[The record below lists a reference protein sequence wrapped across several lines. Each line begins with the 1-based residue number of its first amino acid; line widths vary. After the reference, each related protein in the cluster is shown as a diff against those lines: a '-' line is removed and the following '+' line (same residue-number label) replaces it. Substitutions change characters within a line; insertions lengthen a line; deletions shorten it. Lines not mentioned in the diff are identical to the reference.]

1 MRPAATLHCSDR
13 RTLRLAIMLFM
24 DDIVR
29 CIGLIKQ
36 HSKGTLRNMDIR
48 GLSNTPHE
56 RATEAL
62 HHVILPLYWTFP
74 SKLAMFLALSDVS
87 RILRLYSRM
96 RFPGERAGPMQRPLD
111 NQHIIEIKPLPSPR
125 TIKTKLPIPDQ
136 AAALVVETR
145 DSIRRILH
153 GEDRERLLVI
163 VGPCSIHDPE
173 AAYEY
178 ADRLKPMADALRER
192 LLIVMRTYFEKPR
205 TTVGWKGLINDPHL
219 DGTCDIATGMELA
232 RTILLNIN
240 KRGVPCAAE
249 ALDPVSPQYI
259 ADLWSWAAIGA
270 RTTESQPH
278 REMAS
283 GLSMPVGFKNGT
295 EGNLQV
301 AWNAMVA
308 AKQPHHFLGINAD
321 GLTSIIKTAG
331 NPDRHIVLRGGGGKT
346 NYEAEHVARAEAVV
360 AGEGIIRP
368 IMIDCSHDNSSKD
381 HLRQSLVARD
391 VLKQFREGRQ
401 SIMGLMLE
409 SNLNPGKQTW
419 QQGKALAHGVS
430 ITDACLGW
438 KETES
443 LLTELAEATTPHPA

>member
-1 MRPAATLHCSDR
+1 
-13 RTLRLAIMLFM
+13 
-24 DDIVR
+24 
-29 CIGLIKQ
+29 
-36 HSKGTLRNMDIR
+36 
-48 GLSNTPHE
+48 
-56 RATEAL
+56 
-62 HHVILPLYWTFP
+62 
-74 SKLAMFLALSDVS
+74 
-87 RILRLYSRM
+87 
-96 RFPGERAGPMQRPLD
+96 MQRPLD

-125 TIKTKLPIPDQ
+125 TIKPTLPITDQ
-136 AAALVVETR
+136 AAAQVVETR
-145 DSIRRILH
+145 DAIRRILH
-153 GEDRERLLVI
+153 GQDQERLLVI

-178 ADRLKPMADALRER
+178 ADRLKPVADALRDR

-240 KRGVPCAAE
+240 KRGIPCAAE

-259 ADLWSWAAIGA
+259 ADLWSWVAIGA

-295 EGNLQV
+295 EGNLEV

-321 GLTSIIKTAG
+321 GLTSIIKTTG

-360 AGEGIIRP
+360 ASEGIVRP
-368 IMIDCSHDNSSKD
+368 IMIDCSHDNSGKD
-381 HLRQSLVARD
+381 HMRKASS
-391 VLKQFREGRQ
+391 REMSSANFATAGQ

-419 QQGKALAHGVS
+419 QQGISLAHGVS

-438 KETES
+438 KETED
-443 LLTELAEATTPHPA
+443 LLSELAEATAPHPA

>member
-1 MRPAATLHCSDR
+1 
-13 RTLRLAIMLFM
+13 
-24 DDIVR
+24 
-29 CIGLIKQ
+29 
-36 HSKGTLRNMDIR
+36 
-48 GLSNTPHE
+48 
-56 RATEAL
+56 
-62 HHVILPLYWTFP
+62 
-74 SKLAMFLALSDVS
+74 
-87 RILRLYSRM
+87 
-96 RFPGERAGPMQRPLD
+96 MQRPLD
-111 NQHIIEIKPLPSPR
+111 NQHIIDIKPLPSPR
-125 TIKTKLPIPDQ
+125 TIKSKLPITDQ
-136 AAALVVETR
+136 AATLVVETR
-145 DSIRRILH
+145 DAVRLILH
-153 GEDRERLLVI
+153 GQDRDRLLMI

-178 ADRLKPMADALRER
+178 ADRLKPVADALRDR

-259 ADLWSWAAIGA
+259 ADLWSWVAIGA

-308 AKQPHHFLGINAD
+308 AKQPHHFLGVNAD
-321 GLTSIIKTAG
+321 GLTSIIKTTG

-346 NYEAEHVARAEAVV
+346 NYEAEDVARAEAVV
-360 AGEGIIRP
+360 ASEGIVRP

-381 HLRQSLVARD
+381 HRRQGLVARE
-391 VLKQFREGRQ
+391 VLRQFRNGRQ

-419 QQGKALAHGVS
+419 KQGTSLAHGVS

-438 KETES
+438 EETEA
-443 LLTELAEATTPHPA
+443 LLTELADMIVTKPI